1 MVDVDLPERAHPA
14 SGRTWLR
21 FVILASD
28 GATKSVGDVLS
39 GKLSGTIKNA
49 GKLSRGWI
57 DTMHSFPKGCWPP
70 RCALD
75 AEAKAHRRAA
85 FPP

>member
-1 MVDVDLPERAHPA
+1 MMDVDLPTRAHPA

-39 GKLSGTIKNA
+39 VKLSGTIKNA
-49 GKLSRGWI
+49 GKLSRGV
-57 DTMHSFPKGCWPP
+57 DRHHAFFPKGLL
-70 RCALD
+70 AASL
-75 AEAKAHRRAA
+75 RA
-85 FPP
+85 